1 MNPISLKQFIRE
13 ILNEDI
19 GAGDL
24 TTDALVPED
33 HVSSCVLVMKQT
45 GVVAGL
51 PVAAQVFQELD
62 TNCQL
67 IACVQ
72 EGEEVSKGTIIAR
85 IVGPTRAILT
95 GERVAL
101 NLIQRM
107 SGIATLT
114 REMMK
119 RLQGLDCKLLDTRK
133 TTPGLRQL
141 EKYAVRIGGGTNH
154 RFGLSH
160 GVMLKD
166 NHIAMAGSL
175 SKAVERVRQYVGH
188 MVKIE
193 VEADTL
199 AQVKEIL
206 TLPVDAIL
214 LDNMDLPTLREAIQ
228 LIDGRV
234 WTEASGGITPETI
247 RSIAETGV
255 DAVSLGWLTHSA
267 TACDISLDFEEQ
279 KGA

>member
-1 MNPISLKQFIRE
+1 MNPIALKQFIRE

-24 TTDALVPED
+24 TTEALVPND
-33 HVSSCVLVMKQT
+33 HASSCVFVMKQT

-51 PVAAQVFQELD
+51 PIAAQIFQELD
-62 TNCQL
+62 SSCEWVS
-67 IACVQ
+67 CVE

-85 IVGPTRAILT
+85 IIGPTQAILT

-101 NLIQRM
+101 NLLQRM
-107 SGIATLT
+107 CGIATLT
-114 REMMK
+114 REMVK
-119 RLQGLDCKLLDTRK
+119 KLEGLDCQLLDTRK

-175 SKAVERVRQYVGH
+175 SQAVERVRQYVGH
-188 MVKIE
+188 MVKVE

-199 AQVKEIL
+199 EQVQEIL
-206 TLPVDAIL
+206 TLSVDAIL
-214 LDNMDLPTLREAIQ
+214 LDNMDLPTLRKAVD

-234 WTEASGGITPETI
+234 WTEASGGITPDTI

-255 DAVSLGWLTHSA
+255 NGVSLGWLTHSA
-267 TACDISLDFEEQ
+267 TSCDISLDFEGP